1 MDNLTQ
7 KLIQQST
14 KLLSLLLALVMAFS
28 CMTVIGSAR
37 KEDVTIEAL
46 QYDSVDDAIISAE
59 QGATIIL
66 NYLKITRVF
75 LYWRTKNMEVIIL

>member
-1 MDNLTQ
+1 M
-7 KLIQQST
+7 KQST

-28 CMTVIGSAR
+28 CMTVVGSAL
-37 KEDVTIEAL
+37 KADVTINAL

-66 NYLKITRVF
+66 NYRSPLHAYFCIGVLKI
-75 LYWRTKNMEVIIL
+75 WR

>member
-1 MDNLTQ
+1 MD
-7 KLIQQST
+7 
-14 KLLSLLLALVMAFS
+14 
-28 CMTVIGSAR
+28 
-37 KEDVTIEAL
+37 AL